1 MIKSMRASVVYPVGA
16 YRPTAHGEEL
26 SKRNRLH
33 WTAARR
39 ERACLVGV
47 RIRRRSNGWA
57 LNDSVAELD
66 ALARA
71 AGANPVAT
79 ITQTLNAPSPTY
91 VGSGKLDELEATVA
105 DLYVET
111 VICDDELTPAQQ
123 RVLEDRLKVKVIDR
137 TALILDI
144 FAGRART
151 REGKLQVELAQVE
164 YLMPRLAGQ
173 WSHLERLGGGIGTR
187 GPGESQIET
196 DRRLMRVRA
205 RDLRRAISDVR
216 DQRGAQRRRR
226 VRGDV
231 RTVSLVGYTNAGKS
245 ALFNALTGSDIRSV
259 DRPFETLDTTTR
271 RLYLPSG
278 TPATLSDTVGFIN
291 KLPPILIDA
300 FNATLEEAM
309 FADLLVHV
317 TDISNPLAAEEAEV
331 VDVVLADLGL
341 GDTPRVLVLN
351 KLDLIADGP
360 QDVDDASQDG
370 AVMTSAI
377 KRWGIDSLREAIDV
391 ALANM
396 RADEATRTVVA
407 GSTV

>member
-1 MIKSMRASVVYPVGA
+1 MY
-16 YRPTAHGEEL
+16 
-26 SKRNRLH
+26 N
-33 WTAARR
+33 TAARR
-39 ERACLVGV
+39 ERACLVGARV
-47 RIRRRSNGWA
+47 RRGRNGWS
-57 LNDSVAELD
+57 LDDSVSELG

-79 ITQTLNAPSPTY
+79 LTQNLNAPSPTY
-91 VGSGKLDELEATVA
+91 VGSGKLDELEDTVKE
-105 DLYVET
+105 LHVET
-111 VICDDELTPAQQ
+111 VIFDDELTPAQQ
-123 RVLEDRLKVKVIDR
+123 RVLEDRLQVKVIDR

-196 DRRLMRVRA
+196 DRRLMRLKA
-205 RDLRRAISDVR
+205 RDLRRAISNVR
-216 DQRGAQRRRR
+216 DQRGSQRRRR
-226 VRGDV
+226 LRGDV

-245 ALFNALTGSDIRSV
+245 ALFNTLTGSDIRSV

-278 TPATLSDTVGFIN
+278 VQATLSDTVGFIN

-309 FADLLVHV
+309 FADLMVHV
-317 TDISNPLAAEEAEV
+317 TDISNPLAAEAAEV
-331 VDVVLADLGL
+331 VDGVLEDLGL
-341 GDTPRVLVLN
+341 GETPRVLVLN
-351 KLDLIADGP
+351 KLDLVMDAPPSREEIWDDG
-360 QDVDDASQDG
+360 S
-370 AVMTSAI
+370 VMTSAV
-377 KRWGIDSLREAIDV
+377 KRWGIEELRLAIDA
-391 ALANM
+391 ALGNS
-396 RADEATRTVVA
+396 DIEEATEELVEPSVV
-407 GSTV
+407 

>member
-1 MIKSMRASVVYPVGA
+1 MEHLARLIF
-16 YRPTAHGEEL
+16 GEKL
-26 SKRNRLH
+26 SRRNRLH
-33 WTAARR
+33 RTAAKS

-47 RIRRRSNGWA
+47 RVRRRNNGWT
-57 LNDSVAELD
+57 LRDSVQELGT
-66 ALARA
+66 LARA

-79 ITQTLNAPSPTY
+79 VTQTLNAPSPTY
-91 VGSGKLDELEATVA
+91 LGSGKLDELLETVGE
-105 DLYVET
+105 LHVET

-123 RVLEDRLKVKVIDR
+123 RVLEDRLQVKVIDR

-144 FAGRART
+144 FASRART

-196 DRRLMRVRA
+196 DRRLMRLKA

-226 VRGDV
+226 TRGDV

-278 TPATLSDTVGFIN
+278 ASATLSDTVGFIN

-309 FADLLVHV
+309 HADLLVHV
-317 TDISNPLAAEEAEV
+317 MDISNSLAAEEAEV
-331 VDVVLADLGL
+331 VDRVLADLGL

-351 KLDLIADGP
+351 KLDLVADTPTTDGE
-360 QDVDDASQDG
+360 ASDNG
-370 AVMTSAI
+370 SVVTSAV
-377 KRWGIDSLREAIDV
+377 KRWGIDELRGAIDV
-391 ALANM
+391 ALGNGDQTNGDAEV
-396 RADEATRTVVA
+396 RADVEE
-407 GSTV
+407 

>member
-1 MIKSMRASVVYPVGA
+1 MEHLARLIF
-16 YRPTAHGEEL
+16 GEKL
-26 SKRNRLH
+26 SRRNRLH
-33 WTAARR
+33 RTAAKS

-47 RIRRRSNGWA
+47 RVRRRNNGWT
-57 LNDSVAELD
+57 LRDSVQELGT
-66 ALARA
+66 LARA

-79 ITQTLNAPSPTY
+79 VTQTLNAPSPTY
-91 VGSGKLDELEATVA
+91 LGSGKLDELRETVGE
-105 DLYVET
+105 LYVET

-123 RVLEDRLKVKVIDR
+123 RVLEDRLEVKVIDR

-196 DRRLMRVRA
+196 DRRLMRLKA
-205 RDLRRAISDVR
+205 RDLRRAISDFR

-226 VRGDV
+226 TRGDV

-278 TPATLSDTVGFIN
+278 ASATLSDTVGFIN

-309 FADLLVHV
+309 HADLLVHV

-331 VDVVLADLGL
+331 VDRVLADLGL

-351 KLDLIADGP
+351 KLDLVADTP
-360 QDVDDASQDG
+360 PDDDETSDNG
-370 AVMTSAI
+370 SVVTSAV
-377 KRWGIDSLREAIDV
+377 KRWGIDELRGAIDV
-391 ALANM
+391 ALGNGDQLEGEIEVQ
-396 RADEATRTVVA
+396 ADVGV
-407 GSTV
+407 

>member
-1 MIKSMRASVVYPVGA
+1 MRASVAYLVGVSRA
-16 YRPTAHGEEL
+16 VEFGEAL

-47 RIRRRSNGWA
+47 HVRRRSNGWA
-57 LNDSVAELD
+57 LRDSVAELD
-66 ALARA
+66 ALAKA

-79 ITQTLNAPSPTY
+79 VTQTLNAPSPTY
-91 VGSGKLDELEATVA
+91 VGSGKLEELGDTVA
-105 DLYVET
+105 ELRVET
-111 VICDDELTPAQQ
+111 VICDDELTPVQQ

-144 FAGRART
+144 FADRART

-196 DRRLMRVRA
+196 DRRLIRVKA

-309 FADLLVHV
+309 FADLLIHV
-317 TDISNPLAAEEAEV
+317 TDVSNPLAAEEAEV
-331 VDVVLADLGL
+331 VDSVLVDLGL
-341 GDTPRVLVLN
+341 GETPRVLVLN
-351 KLDLIADGP
+351 KLDLVADEP
-360 QDVDDASQDG
+360 QLADDSSQDG
-370 AVMTSAI
+370 AVMTSAV
-377 KRWGIDSLREAIDV
+377 KRWGIDALREAIDV
-391 ALANM
+391 ALGNERDDSAE
-396 RADEATRTVVA
+396 RKVVA
-407 GSTV
+407 GSTA

>member
-1 MIKSMRASVVYPVGA
+1 MGVRVRRRNNGWTLRDSV
-16 YRPTAHGEEL
+16 EEL
-26 SKRNRLH
+26 
-33 WTAARR
+33 
-39 ERACLVGV
+39 G
-47 RIRRRSNGWA
+47 
-57 LNDSVAELD
+57 

-79 ITQTLNAPSPTY
+79 VTQTLNAPSPTY
-91 VGSGKLDELEATVA
+91 LGSGKLDELLETVGE
-105 DLYVET
+105 LHIET

-123 RVLEDRLKVKVIDR
+123 RVLEDRLQVKVIDR

-144 FAGRART
+144 FASRART

-196 DRRLMRVRA
+196 DRRLMRLKA

-216 DQRGAQRRRR
+216 EQRGAQRRRR
-226 VRGDV
+226 TRGDV

-278 TPATLSDTVGFIN
+278 ASATLSDTVGFIN

-309 FADLLVHV
+309 HADLLVHV
-317 TDISNPLAAEEAEV
+317 MDISNSLAAEEAEV
-331 VDVVLADLGL
+331 VDRVLADLGL

-351 KLDLIADGP
+351 KLDLVADSP
-360 QDVDDASQDG
+360 PEDDETSDNG
-370 AVMTSAI
+370 SVVTSAV
-377 KRWGIDSLREAIDV
+377 KRWGIDELRDAIDV
-391 ALANM
+391 ALGNGDQTNGEAEV
-396 RADEATRTVVA
+396 RADVEV
-407 GSTV
+407 

>member
-1 MIKSMRASVVYPVGA
+1 MRV
-16 YRPTAHGEEL
+16 
-26 SKRNRLH
+26 
-33 WTAARR
+33 
-39 ERACLVGV
+39 
-47 RIRRRSNGWA
+47 RRRDKSWK
-57 LNDSVAELD
+57 LEDSVAELD

-91 VGSGKLDELEATVA
+91 VGSGKLEEIEDTVGS
-105 DLYVET
+105 LHCET

-196 DRRLMRVRA
+196 DRRLMRLKA
-205 RDLRRAISDVR
+205 RDLRRAISNVR

-245 ALFNALTGSDIRSV
+245 ALFNTLTGSDIRSI

-271 RLYLPSG
+271 RLFLPSG

-317 TDISNPLAAEEAEV
+317 TDISNPLAAEAAEV
-331 VDVVLADLGL
+331 VDGVLDGLGL
-341 GDTPRVLVLN
+341 GETPRVLVLN
-351 KLDLIADGP
+351 KLDLVTKERPTG
-360 QDVDDASQDG
+360 DDMSENG

-377 KRWGIDSLREAIDV
+377 KRWGIDELRFAIDAALSTDDREV
-391 ALANM
+391 AV
-396 RADEATRTVVA
+396 E
-407 GSTV
+407 GSTNGAVV

>member
-1 MIKSMRASVVYPVGA
+1 M
-16 YRPTAHGEEL
+16 
-26 SKRNRLH
+26 
-33 WTAARR
+33 
-39 ERACLVGV
+39 GV
-47 RIRRRSNGWA
+47 RVRRRNNGWT
-57 LNDSVAELD
+57 LRDSVQELGT
-66 ALARA
+66 LARA

-79 ITQTLNAPSPTY
+79 VTQTLNAPSPTY
-91 VGSGKLDELEATVA
+91 LGSGKLDELLETVGE
-105 DLYVET
+105 LHVET

-123 RVLEDRLKVKVIDR
+123 RVLEDRLQVKVIDR

-144 FAGRART
+144 FASRART

-196 DRRLMRVRA
+196 DRRLMRLKA

-226 VRGDV
+226 TRGDV

-278 TPATLSDTVGFIN
+278 ASATLSDTVGFIN

-309 FADLLVHV
+309 HADLLVHV
-317 TDISNPLAAEEAEV
+317 MDISNSLAAEEAEV
-331 VDVVLADLGL
+331 VDRVLADLGL

-351 KLDLIADGP
+351 KLDLVADTPTTDGE
-360 QDVDDASQDG
+360 ASDNG
-370 AVMTSAI
+370 SVVTSAV
-377 KRWGIDSLREAIDV
+377 KRWGIDELRGAIDV
-391 ALANM
+391 ALGNGDQTNGDAEV
-396 RADEATRTVVA
+396 RADVEE
-407 GSTV
+407 

>member
-1 MIKSMRASVVYPVGA
+1 M
-16 YRPTAHGEEL
+16 

-47 RIRRRSNGWA
+47 RVRRRSNGWA
-57 LNDSVAELD
+57 LRDSVGELD

-79 ITQTLNAPSPTY
+79 VTQTLNAPSPTY
-91 VGSGKLDELEATVA
+91 VGSGKLDQLEDTVRELH
-105 DLYVET
+105 VET

-123 RVLEDRLKVKVIDR
+123 RVLEDRLMVKVIDR

-245 ALFNALTGSDIRSV
+245 ALFNVLTGSDIRSV

-278 TPATLSDTVGFIN
+278 TQATLSDTVGFIN

-309 FADLLVHV
+309 FADLLIHV
-317 TDISNPLAAEEAEV
+317 TDVSNPLAAEEVEV
-331 VDVVLADLGL
+331 VDAVLADLGL
-341 GDTPRVLVLN
+341 SDTPRVLVLN
-351 KLDLIADGP
+351 KLDLVADEPGFGT
-360 QDVDDASQDG
+360 DSSEDG
-370 AVMTSAI
+370 TVMTSAI
-377 KRWGIDSLREAIDV
+377 KRWGIDELRRAIDA
-391 ALANM
+391 ALDNT
-396 RADEATRTVVA
+396 RDDADRKVVA
-407 GSTV
+407 GSTA

>member
-1 MIKSMRASVVYPVGA
+1 M
-16 YRPTAHGEEL
+16 
-26 SKRNRLH
+26 SKRKRLH
-33 WTAARR
+33 WTASRR

-47 RIRRRSNGWA
+47 HVRRRGNGWS
-57 LNDSVAELD
+57 LKDSVAELD

-71 AGANPVAT
+71 AGADPIAT
-79 ITQTLNAPSPTY
+79 VTQRLNAPSPTY
-91 VGSGKLDELEATVA
+91 VGSGKLDELEDTVGQ
-105 DLYVET
+105 LHVET

-196 DRRLMRVRA
+196 DRRLMRVKA

-245 ALFNALTGSDIRSV
+245 ALFNVLTGSDIRSV

-278 TPATLSDTVGFIN
+278 TPAILSDTVGFIN
-291 KLPPILIDA
+291 KLPPIVIDA

-317 TDISNPLAAEEAEV
+317 TDISNPVAAEEAEV
-331 VDVVLADLGL
+331 VDRVLADLGL
-341 GDTPRVLVLN
+341 GETPRVLVLN
-351 KLDLIADGP
+351 KLDLVVEEPSHGHEAL
-360 QDVDDASQDG
+360 SDG
-370 AVMTSAI
+370 AVVTSAI
-377 KRWGIDSLREAIDV
+377 KRWGINALRDAIDV
-391 ALANM
+391 AL
-396 RADEATRTVVA
+396 RDQRDEAAGREVNTASVV
-407 GSTV
+407 

>member
-1 MIKSMRASVVYPVGA
+1 MY
-16 YRPTAHGEEL
+16 
-26 SKRNRLH
+26 N
-33 WTAARR
+33 TAARR
-39 ERACLVGV
+39 ERACLVGARV
-47 RIRRRSNGWA
+47 RRGRNGWS
-57 LNDSVAELD
+57 LDDSVSELS
-66 ALARA
+66 ALAQA

-79 ITQTLNAPSPTY
+79 LTQNLNAPSPTY
-91 VGSGKLDELEATVA
+91 VGSGKLDELEDTVKE
-105 DLYVET
+105 LHVET
-111 VICDDELTPAQQ
+111 VIFDDELTPAQQ
-123 RVLEDRLKVKVIDR
+123 RVLEDRLQVKVIDR

-196 DRRLMRVRA
+196 DRRLMRLKA
-205 RDLRRAISDVR
+205 RDLRRAISNVR
-216 DQRGAQRRRR
+216 DQRGSQRRRR
-226 VRGDV
+226 LRGDV

-245 ALFNALTGSDIRSV
+245 ALFNTLTGSDIRSV

-278 TPATLSDTVGFIN
+278 VQATLSDTVGFIN

-317 TDISNPLAAEEAEV
+317 TDISNPLAAESAEV
-331 VDVVLADLGL
+331 VDVVLEDLGL
-341 GDTPRVLVLN
+341 GETPRVLVLN
-351 KLDLIADGP
+351 KLDLVMDAPPSRDEIWDDG
-360 QDVDDASQDG
+360 S
-370 AVMTSAI
+370 VMTSAV
-377 KRWGIDSLREAIDV
+377 KRWGIEELRLAIDV
-391 ALANM
+391 ALGNS
-396 RADEATRTVVA
+396 DGEEVIEELVEPSVV
-407 GSTV
+407 

>member
-1 MIKSMRASVVYPVGA
+1 MAKP
-16 YRPTAHGEEL
+16 
-26 SKRNRLH
+26 
-33 WTAARR
+33 

-47 RIRRRSNGWA
+47 RVRRRENSWK
-57 LNDSVAELD
+57 LEDSVAELD

-91 VGSGKLDELEATVA
+91 VGTGKLEEIEDIVGALHC
-105 DLYVET
+105 DT

-144 FAGRART
+144 FARRART

-173 WSHLERLGGGIGTR
+173 WSHLERLGGGVGTR

-196 DRRLMRVRA
+196 DRRLMRLKA
-205 RDLRRAISDVR
+205 RDLRRAISNVR

-231 RTVSLVGYTNAGKS
+231 RTVSLVGYTNTGKS
-245 ALFNALTGSDIRSV
+245 ALFNTLTGSDIRSI

-278 TPATLSDTVGFIN
+278 TSATLSDTVGFIN

-309 FADLLVHV
+309 FADLLIHV
-317 TDISNPLAAEEAEV
+317 TDISNPLAAEAAEV
-331 VDVVLADLGL
+331 VDGVLNDLGL
-341 GDTPRVLVLN
+341 GDTPRLLVLN
-351 KLDLIADGP
+351 KLDLVTKQPPAD
-360 QDVDDASQDG
+360 DEISDDG
-370 AVMTSAI
+370 TVMTSAT
-377 KRWGIDSLREAIDV
+377 KRWGIEELRLAIDA
-391 ALANM
+391 ALNM
-396 RADEATRTVVA
+396 DRLEDAVNSPSNGADV
-407 GSTV
+407 

>member
-1 MIKSMRASVVYPVGA
+1 MRRQRNAWTLHDSIS
-16 YRPTAHGEEL
+16 EL
-26 SKRNRLH
+26 
-33 WTAARR
+33 
-39 ERACLVGV
+39 G
-47 RIRRRSNGWA
+47 
-57 LNDSVAELD
+57 

-71 AGANPVAT
+71 AGADPVAK

-91 VGSGKLDELEATVA
+91 IGSGKLDELEETVH
-105 DLYVET
+105 DLHIET
-111 VICDDELTPAQQ
+111 VIVDDELRPAQQ
-123 RVLEDRLKVKVIDR
+123 RVLEDRLNVKVIDR

-144 FAGRART
+144 FATRART

-196 DRRLMRVRA
+196 DRRLMRLKA
-205 RDLRRAISDVR
+205 RDLRREISNVR
-216 DQRGAQRRRR
+216 EQRGSQRRRR
-226 VRGDV
+226 LKGDV

-271 RLYLPSG
+271 QLYLPSG
-278 TPATLSDTVGFIN
+278 IPATISDTVGFIN

-331 VDVVLADLGL
+331 VDAILADLGL
-341 GDTPRVLVLN
+341 ADTPRILVLN
-351 KLDLIADGP
+351 KLDLVADTP
-360 QDVDDASQDG
+360 SPESEPDDDATVTTS
-370 AVMTSAI
+370 AVM
-377 KRWGIDSLREAIDV
+377 RWGIDGLRVAIDS
-391 ALANM
+391 ALAVLDGANGS
-396 RADEATRTVVA
+396 RSDAVGATEVA
-407 GSTV
+407 

>member
-1 MIKSMRASVVYPVGA
+1 MP
-16 YRPTAHGEEL
+16 
-26 SKRNRLH
+26 KRKRLH

-47 RIRRRSNGWA
+47 HVRRRGNGWS
-57 LNDSVAELD
+57 LKDSVAELD

-71 AGANPVAT
+71 AGADPVAT
-79 ITQTLNAPSPTY
+79 VTQRLNAPSPTY
-91 VGSGKLDELEATVA
+91 VGSGKLDELEDTVG
-105 DLYVET
+105 DLHVET

-196 DRRLMRVRA
+196 DRRLMRVKA

-278 TPATLSDTVGFIN
+278 TPAILSDTVGFIN

-309 FADLLVHV
+309 FANLLVHV

-331 VDVVLADLGL
+331 VDGVLADLGL
-341 GDTPRVLVLN
+341 GETPRVLVLN
-351 KLDLIADGP
+351 KLDLVAEQAPHGDESSI
-360 QDVDDASQDG
+360 DG
-370 AVMTSAI
+370 AVMTSATE
-377 KRWGIDSLREAIDV
+377 RWGIDTLRHAIDTAIRDLGDEGVGHEV
-391 ALANM
+391 ATAS
-396 RADEATRTVVA
+396 VV
-407 GSTV
+407 

>member
-1 MIKSMRASVVYPVGA
+1 MEHLARLIF
-16 YRPTAHGEEL
+16 GEKL
-26 SKRNRLH
+26 SRRNRLH
-33 WTAARR
+33 RTAAKS

-47 RIRRRSNGWA
+47 RVRRRNNGWT
-57 LNDSVAELD
+57 LRDSVEELGT
-66 ALARA
+66 LARA

-79 ITQTLNAPSPTY
+79 VTQTLNAPSPTY
-91 VGSGKLDELEATVA
+91 LGSGKLDELLETVGE
-105 DLYVET
+105 LHIET

-123 RVLEDRLKVKVIDR
+123 RVLEDRLQVKVIDR

-144 FAGRART
+144 FASRART

-196 DRRLMRVRA
+196 DRRLMRLKA

-226 VRGDV
+226 TRGDV

-245 ALFNALTGSDIRSV
+245 ALFNVLTGSDIRSV

-278 TPATLSDTVGFIN
+278 ASATLSDTVGFIN

-309 FADLLVHV
+309 HADLLVHV

-331 VDVVLADLGL
+331 VDRVLADLGL

-351 KLDLIADGP
+351 KLDLVADTP
-360 QDVDDASQDG
+360 TEDDETSDNG
-370 AVMTSAI
+370 SVVTSAV
-377 KRWGIDSLREAIDV
+377 KRWGIDELRGAIDV
-391 ALANM
+391 ALGNGDQLEGEIEVQ
-396 RADEATRTVVA
+396 ADVGV
-407 GSTV
+407 

>member
-1 MIKSMRASVVYPVGA
+1 M
-16 YRPTAHGEEL
+16 
-26 SKRNRLH
+26 
-33 WTAARR
+33 
-39 ERACLVGV
+39 
-47 RIRRRSNGWA
+47 RIRRRDKSWK
-57 LNDSVAELD
+57 LEDSVAELD

-71 AGANPVAT
+71 AGAKPVAT

-91 VGSGKLDELEATVA
+91 VGSGKLEEIEDTVGS
-105 DLYVET
+105 LHCET

-196 DRRLMRVRA
+196 DRRLMRLRA
-205 RDLRRAISDVR
+205 RDLRRAISNVR

-245 ALFNALTGSDIRSV
+245 ALFNTLTGSDIRSI

-278 TPATLSDTVGFIN
+278 IPATLSDTVGFIN

-309 FADLLVHV
+309 FADLLIHV
-317 TDISNPLAAEEAEV
+317 TDISNPLAAEAAEV
-331 VDVVLADLGL
+331 VDGVLDDLGL
-341 GDTPRVLVLN
+341 GETPRVLVLN
-351 KLDLIADGP
+351 KLDLVAKEPTTDN
-360 QDVDDASQDG
+360 DVSENG
-370 AVMTSAI
+370 AVITSAI
-377 KRWGIDSLREAIDV
+377 KRWGIDELRFAIDAALSTNSREV
-391 ALANM
+391 AV
-396 RADEATRTVVA
+396 E
-407 GSTV
+407 GSTNGAVV

>member
-1 MIKSMRASVVYPVGA
+1 MEHLARLNF
-16 YRPTAHGEEL
+16 GEKL
-26 SKRNRLH
+26 SRRNRLH
-33 WTAARR
+33 RTAAKS

-47 RIRRRSNGWA
+47 RVRRRNNGWT
-57 LNDSVAELD
+57 LRDSVEELGT
-66 ALARA
+66 LARA

-79 ITQTLNAPSPTY
+79 VTQTLNAPSPTY
-91 VGSGKLDELEATVA
+91 LGSGKLDELRETVGE
-105 DLYVET
+105 LYVET

-123 RVLEDRLKVKVIDR
+123 RVLEDRLEVKVIDR

-196 DRRLMRVRA
+196 DRRLMRLKA

-226 VRGDV
+226 TRGDV

-278 TPATLSDTVGFIN
+278 ASATLSDTVGFIN

-309 FADLLVHV
+309 HADLLVHV

-331 VDVVLADLGL
+331 VDRVLADLGL

-351 KLDLIADGP
+351 KLDLVADTP
-360 QDVDDASQDG
+360 PEDDETSDNG
-370 AVMTSAI
+370 SVVTSAV
-377 KRWGIDSLREAIDV
+377 KRWGIDELRGAIDV
-391 ALANM
+391 ALGNG
-396 RADEATRTVVA
+396 DQTGGETEVEVD
-407 GSTV
+407 VEV

>member
-1 MIKSMRASVVYPVGA
+1 MY
-16 YRPTAHGEEL
+16 
-26 SKRNRLH
+26 N
-33 WTAARR
+33 TAARR
-39 ERACLVGV
+39 ERACLVGARV
-47 RIRRRSNGWA
+47 RRGRNGWS
-57 LNDSVAELD
+57 LDDSVSELG

-79 ITQTLNAPSPTY
+79 LTQNLNAPSPTY
-91 VGSGKLDELEATVA
+91 VGSGKLDELEGTVKE
-105 DLYVET
+105 LHVET
-111 VICDDELTPAQQ
+111 VIFDDELTPAQQ
-123 RVLEDRLKVKVIDR
+123 RVLEDRLQVKVIDR

-196 DRRLMRVRA
+196 DRRLMRLKA
-205 RDLRRAISDVR
+205 RDLRRAISNVR
-216 DQRGAQRRRR
+216 DQRGSQRRRR
-226 VRGDV
+226 LRGDV

-245 ALFNALTGSDIRSV
+245 ALFNTLTGSDIRSV

-278 TPATLSDTVGFIN
+278 VQPTLSDTVGFIN

-317 TDISNPLAAEEAEV
+317 TDISNPMAAEAAEV
-331 VDVVLADLGL
+331 VDGVLEDLGL
-341 GDTPRVLVLN
+341 GETPRVLVLN
-351 KLDLIADGP
+351 KLDLVMDAPPSREEIWDDG
-360 QDVDDASQDG
+360 S
-370 AVMTSAI
+370 VMTSAV
-377 KRWGIDSLREAIDV
+377 KRWGIEELRLAIDA
-391 ALANM
+391 ALGNS
-396 RADEATRTVVA
+396 DSEEATEELVEPSVV
-407 GSTV
+407 

>member
-1 MIKSMRASVVYPVGA
+1 MY
-16 YRPTAHGEEL
+16 
-26 SKRNRLH
+26 N
-33 WTAARR
+33 TAARR

-47 RIRRRSNGWA
+47 RVRRNRNGNGWS
-57 LNDSVAELD
+57 LNDSVSELG

-79 ITQTLNAPSPTY
+79 ITQNLNVPSPTY
-91 VGSGKLDELEATVA
+91 VGSGKLEELENTVKE
-105 DLYVET
+105 LHVET
-111 VICDDELTPAQQ
+111 VIFDDELTPAQQ
-123 RVLEDRLKVKVIDR
+123 RVLEDRLQVKVIDR

-196 DRRLMRVRA
+196 DRRLMRLKA

-216 DQRGAQRRRR
+216 DQRGSQRRRR
-226 VRGDV
+226 LRGDL

-245 ALFNALTGSDIRSV
+245 ALFNTLTGSDIRSV

-278 TPATLSDTVGFIN
+278 AQATLSDTVGFIN

-317 TDISNPLAAEEAEV
+317 TDISNPLAAEATEV
-331 VDVVLADLGL
+331 VDDVLENLGL
-341 GDTPRVLVLN
+341 GETPQVLVLN
-351 KLDLIADGP
+351 KLDLVMDAPPSRDEITNDG
-360 QDVDDASQDG
+360 S
-370 AVMTSAI
+370 VMTSAV
-377 KRWGIDSLREAIDV
+377 KRWGIEELRLAIDAALGNGVEDEVVDDLAEAV
-391 ALANM
+391 A
-396 RADEATRTVVA
+396 V
-407 GSTV
+407 

>member
-1 MIKSMRASVVYPVGA
+1 MAKP
-16 YRPTAHGEEL
+16 
-26 SKRNRLH
+26 
-33 WTAARR
+33 

-47 RIRRRSNGWA
+47 RVRRRENSWK
-57 LNDSVAELD
+57 LEDSVAELD

-79 ITQTLNAPSPTY
+79 VTQTLNAPSPTY
-91 VGSGKLDELEATVA
+91 VGTGKLEEIEDMVGALHC
-105 DLYVET
+105 DT

-144 FAGRART
+144 FARRART

-173 WSHLERLGGGIGTR
+173 WSHLERLGGGVGTR

-196 DRRLMRVRA
+196 DRRLMRLKA
-205 RDLRRAISDVR
+205 RDLRRAISNVR

-231 RTVSLVGYTNAGKS
+231 RTVSLVGYTNTGKS
-245 ALFNALTGSDIRSV
+245 ALFNTLTGSDIRSI

-291 KLPPILIDA
+291 KLPTILIDA
-300 FNATLEEAM
+300 FNATLEESM
-309 FADLLVHV
+309 FADLLIHV
-317 TDISNPLAAEEAEV
+317 TDISNPLAAESAEV
-331 VDVVLADLGL
+331 VDGVLNDLGL
-341 GDTPRVLVLN
+341 GDTPRLLVLN
-351 KLDLIADGP
+351 KLDLVTKQPPAGDEISEDGT
-360 QDVDDASQDG
+360 
-370 AVMTSAI
+370 VMTSAT
-377 KRWGIDSLREAIDV
+377 KRWGIEELRLAIDA
-391 ALANM
+391 ALNM
-396 RADEATRTVVA
+396 DRLEDAVNSSSNGADV
-407 GSTV
+407 

>member
-1 MIKSMRASVVYPVGA
+1 MA
-16 YRPTAHGEEL
+16 EL
-26 SKRNRLH
+26 S
-33 WTAARR
+33 
-39 ERACLVGV
+39 
-47 RIRRRSNGWA
+47 
-57 LNDSVAELD
+57 
-66 ALARA
+66 ALASA
-71 AGANPVAT
+71 AGANPVT
-79 ITQTLNAPSPTY
+79 TFTQTLNAPSPTY
-91 VGSGKLDELEATVA
+91 VGSGKLDEIGETVR
-105 DLYVET
+105 DFHIET

-123 RVLEDRLKVKVIDR
+123 RVLEDRLQVKVIDR

-196 DRRLMRVRA
+196 DRRLMRLKA

-216 DQRGAQRRRR
+216 DQRGSQRRRR
-226 VRGDV
+226 QRGDV
-231 RTVSLVGYTNAGKS
+231 KTVSLVGYTNAGKS
-245 ALFNALTGSDIRSV
+245 ALFNTLTGSDIRSI

-278 TPATLSDTVGFIN
+278 ASATLSDTVGFIN

-317 TDISNPLAAEEAEV
+317 TDISNPLAAESAEV
-331 VDVVLADLGL
+331 VDSVLADLGL
-341 GDTPRVLVLN
+341 GETPRVLVLN
-351 KLDLIADGP
+351 KLDLVTDAPPAAEEISNDGN
-360 QDVDDASQDG
+360 
-370 AVMTSAI
+370 VMTSAI
-377 KRWGIDSLREAIDV
+377 KRWGIDELRSAIDV
-391 ALANM
+391 ALGNVP
-396 RADEATRTVVA
+396 EVGVA
-407 GSTV
+407 EDAAAPIAV

>member
-1 MIKSMRASVVYPVGA
+1 MEHLARLIF
-16 YRPTAHGEEL
+16 GEKL
-26 SKRNRLH
+26 SRRNRLH
-33 WTAARR
+33 RTAAKS

-47 RIRRRSNGWA
+47 RVRRRNNGWT
-57 LNDSVAELD
+57 LRDSVEELGT
-66 ALARA
+66 LARA

-79 ITQTLNAPSPTY
+79 VTQTLNAPSPTY
-91 VGSGKLDELEATVA
+91 LGSGKLDEL
-105 DLYVET
+105 LET
-111 VICDDELTPAQQ
+111 VGELHIETIICDDELTPAQQ
-123 RVLEDRLKVKVIDR
+123 RVLEDRLQVKVIDR

-144 FAGRART
+144 FASRART
-151 REGKLQVELAQVE
+151 RDGKLQVELAQVE

-196 DRRLMRVRA
+196 DRRLMRLKA

-226 VRGDV
+226 TRGDV

-278 TPATLSDTVGFIN
+278 ASATLSDTVGFIN

-309 FADLLVHV
+309 HADLLVHV

-331 VDVVLADLGL
+331 VDRVLADLGL

-351 KLDLIADGP
+351 KLDLVADTP
-360 QDVDDASQDG
+360 PEDDETSDNG
-370 AVMTSAI
+370 SVVTSAV
-377 KRWGIDSLREAIDV
+377 KRWGIDELRDAIDV
-391 ALANM
+391 ALGNG
-396 RADEATRTVVA
+396 DQTVGETEVE
-407 GSTV
+407 VDVEV

>member
-1 MIKSMRASVVYPVGA
+1 M
-16 YRPTAHGEEL
+16 
-26 SKRNRLH
+26 
-33 WTAARR
+33 RR

-47 RIRRRSNGWA
+47 HVRRNRNKWT
-57 LNDSVAELD
+57 LKDSVSELE

-71 AGANPVAT
+71 AGADPVAT
-79 ITQTLNAPSPTY
+79 VTQNLNVPSPTY
-91 VGSGKLDELEATVA
+91 VGSGKLEELEDTVNE
-105 DLYVET
+105 LHVKT
-111 VICDDELTPAQQ
+111 VIFDDELTPAQQ
-123 RVLEDRLKVKVIDR
+123 RVLEDRLQVKVIDR

-196 DRRLMRVRA
+196 DRRLMRSKA
-205 RDLRRAISDVR
+205 RDLRRAISSVR
-216 DQRGAQRRRR
+216 DQRGSQRRRR
-226 VRGDV
+226 LRGDV
-231 RTVSLVGYTNAGKS
+231 RTISLVGYTNAGKS
-245 ALFNALTGSDIRSV
+245 ALFNVLTGSDIRSV

-278 TPATLSDTVGFIN
+278 ASATLSDTVGFIN

-317 TDISNPLAAEEAEV
+317 TDISNPLAAEAAEV
-331 VDVVLADLGL
+331 VDGVLEGLGL
-341 GDTPRVLVLN
+341 AETPRVLVLN
-351 KLDLIADGP
+351 KLDLVMDSP
-360 QDVDDASQDG
+360 PHRDEMWDDDT
-370 AVMTSAI
+370 VMTSAI
-377 KRWGIDSLREAIDV
+377 KRWGIDELRFAIDAV
-391 ALANM
+391 LGNG
-396 RADEATRTVVA
+396 V
-407 GSTV
+407 GSSVGEDAAEPIAV

>member
-1 MIKSMRASVVYPVGA
+1 MYN
-16 YRPTAHGEEL
+16 TA
-26 SKRNRLH
+26 
-33 WTAARR
+33 TRR
-39 ERACLVGV
+39 ERACLVGARV
-47 RIRRRSNGWA
+47 RRGRNGWS
-57 LNDSVAELD
+57 LDDSVSELG

-71 AGANPVAT
+71 AGASPVAT
-79 ITQTLNAPSPTY
+79 VTQNLNTPSPTY
-91 VGSGKLDELEATVA
+91 VGSGKLEELEDTVKE
-105 DLYVET
+105 LHVET
-111 VICDDELTPAQQ
+111 VIFDDELTPAQQ
-123 RVLEDRLKVKVIDR
+123 RVLEDRLQVKVIDR

-196 DRRLMRVRA
+196 DRRLMRLKA
-205 RDLRRAISDVR
+205 RDLRRAISNVR
-216 DQRGAQRRRR
+216 DQRGSQRRRR
-226 VRGDV
+226 LRGDV

-245 ALFNALTGSDIRSV
+245 ALFNTLTGSDIRSV

-278 TPATLSDTVGFIN
+278 MQATLSDTVGFIN

-317 TDISNPLAAEEAEV
+317 TDISNPMAAEAAEV
-331 VDVVLADLGL
+331 VDGVLVDLGL
-341 GDTPRVLVLN
+341 GETPRVLVLN
-351 KLDLIADGP
+351 KLDLVMDAAPSREEIWDDG
-360 QDVDDASQDG
+360 S
-370 AVMTSAI
+370 VMTSAV
-377 KRWGIDSLREAIDV
+377 KRWGIEELRLAIDA
-391 ALANM
+391 ALGNG
-396 RADEATRTVVA
+396 DGEEVTEELVEPSVV
-407 GSTV
+407 

>member
-1 MIKSMRASVVYPVGA
+1 M
-16 YRPTAHGEEL
+16 
-26 SKRNRLH
+26 H

-47 RIRRRSNGWA
+47 RVRRRSNGWA
-57 LNDSVAELD
+57 LRDSVAELD

-79 ITQTLNAPSPTY
+79 VTQTLNAPSPTY
-91 VGSGKLDELEATVA
+91 VGSGKLEELEDTVGE
-105 DLYVET
+105 LHVET

-123 RVLEDRLKVKVIDR
+123 RVLEDRLKIKVIDR

-226 VRGDV
+226 VRGDL

-245 ALFNALTGSDIRSV
+245 ALFNALTGSDIRSI

-271 RLYLPSG
+271 RLFLPSG
-278 TPATLSDTVGFIN
+278 TAATLSDTVGFIN

-317 TDISNPLAAEEAEV
+317 TDISNPLAAEEADV
-331 VDVVLADLGL
+331 VDRVLADLGL
-341 GDTPRVLVLN
+341 GETPRVLVLN
-351 KLDLIADGP
+351 KLDLVSDEEPNGTETP
-360 QDVDDASQDG
+360 DDG
-370 AVMTSAI
+370 AIMTSATR
-377 KRWGIDSLREAIDV
+377 RWGIDSLREAIDL
-391 ALANM
+391 ALRNLRDDGTERLATVSS
-396 RADEATRTVVA
+396 RA
-407 GSTV
+407 

>member
-1 MIKSMRASVVYPVGA
+1 M
-16 YRPTAHGEEL
+16 
-26 SKRNRLH
+26 
-33 WTAARR
+33 RR
-39 ERACLVGV
+39 ERNAWTLH
-47 RIRRRSNGWA
+47 
-57 LNDSVAELD
+57 DSISELD

-71 AGANPVAT
+71 AGANPVARV
-79 ITQTLNAPSPTY
+79 TQTLNAPSPTY
-91 VGSGKLDELEATVA
+91 IGSGKLDELGHMVHE
-105 DLYVET
+105 LHIET
-111 VICDDELTPAQQ
+111 VIFDDELRPAQQ

-144 FAGRART
+144 FASRART

-196 DRRLMRVRA
+196 DRRLMRLKA
-205 RDLRRAISDVR
+205 RDLRRGISNVR
-216 DQRGAQRRRR
+216 EQRGSQRRRR
-226 VRGDV
+226 IRGDL

-278 TPATLSDTVGFIN
+278 VSATISDTVGFIN

-331 VDVVLADLGL
+331 VDVILAELGL
-341 GDTPRVLVLN
+341 EDTPRILVLN
-351 KLDLIADGP
+351 KLDLVADSP
-360 QDVDDASQDG
+360 TSESETEDDATV
-370 AVMTSAI
+370 ATSAI
-377 KRWGIDSLREAIDV
+377 KRWGIDQLRVAID
-391 ALANM
+391 AAFANVTG
-396 RADEATRTVVA
+396 ANVTGENGIKGDAATARVS
-407 GSTV
+407 G

>member
-1 MIKSMRASVVYPVGA
+1 M
-16 YRPTAHGEEL
+16 

-33 WTAARR
+33 STVARR

-47 RIRRRSNGWA
+47 RVRRRSNGWA
-57 LNDSVAELD
+57 LRDSVAELD
-66 ALARA
+66 ALAKA

-79 ITQTLNAPSPTY
+79 VTQTLNAPSPTY
-91 VGSGKLDELEATVA
+91 VGSGKLEELEETVA
-105 DLYVET
+105 ELYVET

-123 RVLEDRLKVKVIDR
+123 RVLEDRLMVKVIDR

-196 DRRLMRVRA
+196 DRRLMRVKA
-205 RDLRRAISDVR
+205 RDLRRAISGVR

-317 TDISNPLAAEEAEV
+317 TDVSNPLAAEEAEV
-331 VDVVLADLGL
+331 VDGVLADLGL
-341 GDTPRVLVLN
+341 GETPRVLVLN
-351 KLDLIADGP
+351 KLDLVADEP
-360 QDVDDASQDG
+360 EPADDSSQDG

-377 KRWGIDSLREAIDV
+377 KRWGIDALRHAIDT

-396 RADEATRTVVA
+396 RDDDAERTAVV

>member
-1 MIKSMRASVVYPVGA
+1 MA
-16 YRPTAHGEEL
+16 
-26 SKRNRLH
+26 KRKRLH
-33 WTAARR
+33 RTEAKR
-39 ERACLVGV
+39 ERACLVGAQV
-47 RIRRRSNGWA
+47 RRRGNGWA
-57 LNDSVAELD
+57 LDDSVAELS
-66 ALARA
+66 ALASA
-71 AGANPVAT
+71 AGANPVT
-79 ITQTLNAPSPTY
+79 TVTQTLNAPSPTY
-91 VGSGKLDELEATVA
+91 VGSGKLDEIGETVR
-105 DLYVET
+105 DFHIET

-123 RVLEDRLKVKVIDR
+123 RVLEDRLQVKVIDR

-196 DRRLMRVRA
+196 DRRLMRLKA

-216 DQRGAQRRRR
+216 DQRGSQRRRR
-226 VRGDV
+226 QRGDV
-231 RTVSLVGYTNAGKS
+231 KTVSLVGYTNAGKS
-245 ALFNALTGSDIRSV
+245 ALFNTLTGSDIRSV

-278 TPATLSDTVGFIN
+278 ASATLSDTVGFIN

-317 TDISNPLAAEEAEV
+317 TDISNPLAAESAEV
-331 VDVVLADLGL
+331 VDSVLADLGL
-341 GDTPRVLVLN
+341 GETPRVLVLN
-351 KLDLIADGP
+351 KLDLVTDAPPAAEEISNDGN
-360 QDVDDASQDG
+360 
-370 AVMTSAI
+370 VMTSAI
-377 KRWGIDSLREAIDV
+377 KRWGIDELRSAIDV
-391 ALANM
+391 ALGNVPEV
-396 RADEATRTVVA
+396 DVA
-407 GSTV
+407 EDAAAPIAV